1 MANFAIEITQ
11 NQKPHK
17 NIPMN
22 KPICLLAL
30 VCAVLLPASADAG
43 IARTPVAPARI
54 VWMSDTTG
62 NFIKNPE
69 ILMKDFAGQVSVA
82 DNNCTVMR
90 SDPKHQ
96 AAILMDFGKELH
108 GAIRISSGMRASTR
122 PLRLRVRLGESV
134 SEAMS
139 DVSPD
144 CNPQNATNEHAM
156 RDFEVQVPWL
166 GSIEYGNSGFRFAR
180 IDLLDQDVDYLL
192 RNIQAI
198 SVMIDDP
205 QVGSFNCSD
214 DRLNKIWQTGA
225 YTVQLNMQDYL
236 WDGIKRDRLV
246 WLGDLHPE
254 VMTVSNVWGKHDVVR
269 RTLDFGKNDTPLP
282 GWMNGFSSY
291 SMWWLMIHHDYYLH
305 NGDLAYLKE
314 NQEYIKGLTRQLD
327 ECVDANGE
335 EKMTGVRFL
344 DWPTSEKIDVIHDG
358 LQALTYMTLK
368 AVRDIAGWLGDKELD
383 GIASSCMKR
392 MEKCDMQHTDASQAL
407 SLSLLAGTSKDVKG
421 DVKKL
426 IDNGLNSFS
435 PFYRY
440 YAIEALAANGEIDT
454 AMKMVSD
461 YWGSMIDLGA
471 TTFWEHLYYPD
482 TKKAGRID
490 EIVPAGTYDIHGDGG
505 EYCYVGLRQSLCHG
519 WAAGPTPWLQR
530 YVLGVKPV
538 EPGCKTVEVK
548 PHLGDLAFAEGTVPT
563 PYGPLSVKA
572 HKDASGKTVCS
583 VKAPKGVKVI
593 K

>member
-1 MANFAIEITQ
+1 
-11 NQKPHK
+11 
-17 NIPMN
+17 MN
-22 KPICLLAL
+22 KHVCLLAL
-30 VCAVLLPASADAG
+30 LCASLSPATADAG
-43 IARTPVAPARI
+43 IVRTAVAPSRI

-62 NFIKNPE
+62 TNIQNPE
-69 ILMKDFAGQVSVA
+69 ILMSDFQGQVSVA
-82 DNNCTVMR
+82 DNKCTVMR
-90 SDPKHQ
+90 SDTRHQ
-96 AAILMDFGKELH
+96 AAVLVDFGKELH
-108 GAIRISSGMRASTR
+108 GAIRISSGMRATTR

-139 DVSPD
+139 DVTPTH
-144 CNPQNATNEHAM
+144 NPRNATNEHAM

-198 SVMIDDP
+198 SIMIDDP
-205 QVGSFNCSD
+205 MVGSFNCSD

-254 VMTVSNVWGKHDVVR
+254 VVTVSNVWGNHDVVR
-269 RTLDFGKNDTPLP
+269 RTLDFGKADTPLP

-291 SMWWLMIHHDYYLH
+291 SMWWLLIHRDYYLH

-314 NQEYIKGLTRQLD
+314 NRDYIYGLTKQLD
-327 ECVDANGE
+327 ECVDAKGE

-344 DWPTSEKIDVIHDG
+344 DWPTSEKQDVIHDG

-368 AVRDIAGWLGDKELD
+368 AVRQIAGWLKDDEMDKVAKNCL
-383 GIASSCMKR
+383 AR
-392 MEKCDMQHTDASQAL
+392 MDKYNGKHTDASQAI
-407 SLSLLAGTSKDVKG
+407 SLSLLAGTSNDTKSDC
-421 DVKKL
+421 KKL
-426 IDNGLNSFS
+426 ITNGLSSFS
-435 PFYRY
+435 PFYGY
-440 YAIEALAANGEIDT
+440 YAIEALAENGEIDT

-471 TTFWEHLYYPD
+471 TTFWEHLNYSD
-482 TKKAGRID
+482 TKKAARID
-490 EIVPAGTYDIHGDGG
+490 EIVPAGKYDIHADGG

-538 EPGCKTVEVK
+538 EPGCKTVEVC
-548 PHLGDLAFAEGTVPT
+548 PHLGDLSFVEGTVPT
-563 PYGPLSVKA
+563 PYGPLKVEA
-572 HKDASGKTVCS
+572 HKDAKGKTVCT
-583 VKAPKGVKVI
+583 VNAPKGVKVVKKTI
-593 K
+593 